1 MEDRFWATLL
11 YMVTTMISFFASA
24 IRFYL
29 PGRQTL
35 NEVKL
40 FLIQNLFGAESSLF
54 RYDLFLQLICTGK
67 YYEEWRDE
75 PKRAKLYD
83 SIFPTCMVLHLLMVS
98 IIKIKKIK
106 SDKSVQPQTKIIDED
121 EESADQK
128 GNRKIVN
135 FGSLIIALIILC
147 PMLGNAYF
155 LTLVENR
162 LDPMKLNEPPYN
174 WYIYIIHFFNPTI
187 IAFGLPCYY
196 FVKSKELRRAAK
208 ETFGFM

>member
-1 MEDRFWATLL
+1 M
-11 YMVTTMISFFASA
+11 
-24 IRFYL
+24 
-29 PGRQTL
+29 
-35 NEVKL
+35 
-40 FLIQNLFGAESSLF
+40 
-54 RYDLFLQLICTGK
+54 
-67 YYEEWRDE
+67 
-75 PKRAKLYD
+75 
-83 SIFPTCMVLHLLMVS
+83 
-98 IIKIKKIK
+98 
-106 SDKSVQPQTKIIDED
+106 VQPQTKITDED
-121 EESADQK
+121 EEITDQI

-135 FGSLIIALIILC
+135 FGSLIIAMIILC

-196 FVKSKELRRAAK
+196 FAKSKELRRAAK